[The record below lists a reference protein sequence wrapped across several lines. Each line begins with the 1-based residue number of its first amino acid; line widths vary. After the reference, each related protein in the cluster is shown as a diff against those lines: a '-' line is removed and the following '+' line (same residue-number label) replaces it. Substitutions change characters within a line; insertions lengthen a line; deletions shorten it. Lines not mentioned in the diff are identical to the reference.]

1 MLARYIIMWE
11 KHWISS
17 ISKYCYNINFIVF
30 IPDHLHF
37 LCTIFSIPSIL
48 LYALKNPRKRIRCVL
63 QPNHVWQIKPANI
76 FSMSYISI
84 WPGTFAKKE
93 VIYETAEYNNFFQKT
108 SWRQLDSLFITI
120 FNNKLLL
127 IRN

>member
-1 MLARYIIMWE
+1 MCGKL
-11 KHWISS
+11 S
-17 ISKYCYNINFIVF
+17 
-30 IPDHLHF
+30 
-37 LCTIFSIPSIL
+37 
-48 LYALKNPRKRIRCVL
+48 L
-63 QPNHVWQIKPANI
+63 QTF

-120 FNNKLLL
+120 FNNKLLSVISINSGKQEPVYTL
-127 IRN
+127 APYGSLDGTTYGQ

>member
-1 MLARYIIMWE
+1 MLLKIQEKESGVYCNLIMCG
-11 KHWISS
+11 KLS
-17 ISKYCYNINFIVF
+17 
-30 IPDHLHF
+30 
-37 LCTIFSIPSIL
+37 
-48 LYALKNPRKRIRCVL
+48 L
-63 QPNHVWQIKPANI
+63 QTF

-84 WPGTFAKKE
+84 WPGTFTKKE